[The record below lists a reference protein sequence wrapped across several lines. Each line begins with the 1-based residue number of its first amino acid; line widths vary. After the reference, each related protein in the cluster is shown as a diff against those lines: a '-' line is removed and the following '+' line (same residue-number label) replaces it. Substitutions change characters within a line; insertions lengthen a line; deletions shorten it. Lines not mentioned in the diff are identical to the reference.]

1 MKLKH
6 ILLATLYFFSV
17 STTVEAQQ
25 KLKATNLSV
34 NLLTNTER
42 VLLNGYPTSI
52 FPADATTRN
61 EQFQYTLINT
71 ASPCFGWVLKNDI
84 ANSSQTAYRILVS
97 SEKGLIEKETGDV
110 WDSGKIESNQSINI
124 AFEGKSL
131 NPDKVYYWRVKTWD
145 NHQNESSFS
154 EIGQFKTAKELQPYF
169 TDYHPIQKMDEKPI
183 AIAKI
188 GSGHYFIDF
197 GKDAFGRIRV
207 NLFSENENDTV
218 TIHLG
223 EAQKE
228 GKVNRA
234 PGGTIRY
241 SKYNVPTEKGWNT
254 YIITIKPDK
263 RNTGSQAVLMPQYI
277 GEVVPFRYCEIE
289 NYQYDKLEKSDIIR
303 ETVFYPFNES
313 ESYFHSSDTVLNKV
327 WDICKYSMKATSFT
341 GIYVD
346 GDRER
351 IPYEADALINQLSHY
366 CTAREYNIAR
376 RSHEYLIKRP
386 TWPTEWI
393 LQSTLIAWADYQYT
407 GNTQSL
413 EHFYTDLQA
422 KTLVSLADENGFI
435 STRNDKATP
444 EIMKSI
450 HYNGTIR
457 DIVDWP
463 QPGESDGYVFTD
475 INTVVN
481 AFHYRSLRIMTSVA
495 TLLNKTEDVK
505 FYNAQAE
512 KLKKSFN
519 AQLFDK
525 KRGIYIDGIGTDH
538 ASLHANMFALAFDM
552 VPEKQIPTVL
562 EFIRSRKMACSVYG
576 AQFLLESIYD
586 NNDAEY
592 ALQLLSSTSD
602 RSWYNMIRAGSTIT
616 MEAWDNKF
624 KPNQDWNHAWGAVPA
639 NIIPRKLMG
648 IEPVEA
654 GFGKIRIKPQPA
666 SLEFAEM
673 KHPTIRGDVF
683 VKFQNNPGKSFQLE
697 TAIPANTSAIVYLP
711 FYSNKQKVSVNGK
724 VVKWRKEGT
733 YSVIDNIG
741 SGNTVF
747 QISK

>member
-234 PGGTIRY
+234 PR
-241 SKYNVPTEKGWNT
+241 
-254 YIITIKPDK
+254 
-263 RNTGSQAVLMPQYI
+263 
-277 GEVVPFRYCEIE
+277 
-289 NYQYDKLEKSDIIR
+289 
-303 ETVFYPFNES
+303 
-313 ESYFHSSDTVLNKV
+313 
-327 WDICKYSMKATSFT
+327 
-341 GIYVD
+341 
-346 GDRER
+346 
-351 IPYEADALINQLSHY
+351 
-366 CTAREYNIAR
+366 
-376 RSHEYLIKRP
+376 
-386 TWPTEWI
+386 
-393 LQSTLIAWADYQYT
+393 
-407 GNTQSL
+407 
-413 EHFYTDLQA
+413 
-422 KTLVSLADENGFI
+422 
-435 STRNDKATP
+435 
-444 EIMKSI
+444 
-450 HYNGTIR
+450 
-457 DIVDWP
+457 
-463 QPGESDGYVFTD
+463 
-475 INTVVN
+475 
-481 AFHYRSLRIMTSVA
+481 
-495 TLLNKTEDVK
+495 
-505 FYNAQAE
+505 
-512 KLKKSFN
+512 
-519 AQLFDK
+519 
-525 KRGIYIDGIGTDH
+525 
-538 ASLHANMFALAFDM
+538 
-552 VPEKQIPTVL
+552 
-562 EFIRSRKMACSVYG
+562 
-576 AQFLLESIYD
+576 
-586 NNDAEY
+586 
-592 ALQLLSSTSD
+592 
-602 RSWYNMIRAGSTIT
+602 WYNSLFKIQCSYGKR
-616 MEAWDNKF
+616 MEYIHNYD
-624 KPNQDWNHAWGAVPA
+624 
-639 NIIPRKLMG
+639 
-648 IEPVEA
+648 
-654 GFGKIRIKPQPA
+654 
-666 SLEFAEM
+666 
-673 KHPTIRGDVF
+673 
-683 VKFQNNPGKSFQLE
+683 
-697 TAIPANTSAIVYLP
+697 
-711 FYSNKQKVSVNGK
+711 
-724 VVKWRKEGT
+724 
-733 YSVIDNIG
+733 
-741 SGNTVF
+741 
-747 QISK
+747 